1 MKNKMAK
8 ALILVLAIAFSFT
21 LFTACSTPGDAN
33 NGGTQNYSKGLAYAA
48 NEDGKTC
55 TISGIGTCKDTKV
68 VIPETVEGY
77 TVTSIGEFAF
87 SSCIELESVV
97 IPDSVISIGDNAFSA
112 CIALESVVIPDSV
125 TSIGEFAFSSC
136 YSLTSVVIGNSVTS
150 IGYAAFS
157 YCTALR
163 SVKIGESVQ
172 SISYYAFSNCAF
184 ETIVIPD
191 SVTQIYGGAFSVNE
205 NLKEISVSPNNPN
218 YCTVDGNLYTKD
230 KKYLVQYL
238 ISSTAKS
245 FVIPSTVTRIE
256 AAAFRGCKALESIE
270 IPDTVTYIGAYAFM
284 DCENLK
290 YNIDSNKNKYLGN
303 PSNPYL
309 CFIESSSKTITS
321 TTIDVHC
328 KYIAT
333 NAFRN
338 CYSLKSVVI
347 PDSVISIG
355 DYAFSACTAL
365 TSIII
370 PDSVTSIGDY
380 AFMSCHKLMS
390 TVIPDSVTHMGK
402 DVFLGCIYVTV
413 IKCEHESQP
422 SGWDE
427 NWNKSNKTVVWG
439 YKA

>member
-21 LFTACSTPGDAN
+21 LFPACSTLGDAN

-55 TISGIGTCKDTKV
+55 AITGIGTCKDTEV

-97 IPDSVISIGDNAFSA
+97 IPDSVISIGDYALSA
-112 CIALESVVIPDSV
+112 CIELESVVIPDSV
-125 TSIGEFAFSSC
+125 TSIGEFAFRSC

-157 YCTALR
+157 DCTALK

-172 SISYYAFSNCAF
+172 SIGYYAFSNCAF

-256 AAAFRGCKALESIE
+256 TAAFRGCKTLESIE
-270 IPDTVTYIGAYAFM
+270 IPDTVTYIMPYAFM

-303 PSNPYL
+303 PNNPYL
-309 CFIESSSKTITS
+309 YFIESSSKTITS

-328 KYIAT
+328 KYIGT
-333 NAFRN
+333 YAFEG
-338 CYSLKSVVI
+338 CTSLTSIVI
-347 PDSVISIG
+347 PDSVKYMG
-355 DYAFSACTAL
+355 QNVFSN
-365 TSIII
+365 
-370 PDSVTSIGDY
+370 
-380 AFMSCHKLMS
+380 
-390 TVIPDSVTHMGK
+390 
-402 DVFLGCIYVTV
+402 CIYLTV
-413 IKCEHESQP
+413 VKCEHESQP